1 MKRLL
6 LPVVSILAIPSVF
19 AAEPAGG
26 STQDVSADEIRALIR
41 QLKDMRAGV
50 DAEKRKSVEA
60 ARAALTAAAAG
71 NSESM
76 SLYTA
81 SMKLMDFDRK
91 NRKFA
96 DFDGWKKANEDKLH
110 DASFATALRYQYR
123 YLKLALDA
131 YPDNGDKV
139 SPAVMT
145 LLGEAIRDLPKCDK
159 YADVMKE
166 DVFASPVAHR
176 FGIEK
181 RCPEDWPK
189 SLLDV
194 EGHFRRFIRAA
205 LKNDP
210 SKVQG
215 LWEQRIALERAL
227 ASARDQA
234 SRPPAVTVS
243 AFGRKPQEPKQESGK
258 NTEVFETERLP
269 RLMWMM
275 SEDLHKA
282 GLRRRGFETM
292 FAVLKRYPK
301 HAAYQE
307 WLGRISELA
316 EALSPGDETP
326 AATKPEDSSGAGSV
340 PPAEGEVAA
349 Q

>member
-6 LPVVSILAIPSVF
+6 LPVVSLLALPAVV
-19 AAEPAGG
+19 AAESAPGA
-26 STQDVSADEIRALIR
+26 TQDISADEIRALIR

-50 DAEKRKSVEA
+50 DAEERKSVEA
-60 ARAALTAAAAG
+60 ARAALTAAVAG
-71 NSESM
+71 NSESL

-81 SMKLMDFDRK
+81 SMKLLDSERK
-91 NRKFA
+91 NRRPG
-96 DFDGWKKANEDKLH
+96 DFEGWKKANEEKLH

-131 YPDNGDKV
+131 YPDRGDRV
-139 SPAVMT
+139 SPAAMV

-166 DVFASPVAHR
+166 DVFSSPVARR

-181 RCPEDWPK
+181 RCPEGWPK

-194 EGHFRRFIRAA
+194 EGHFRRFIQAA
-205 LKNDP
+205 VKTDP
-210 SKVQG
+210 SKLQG
-215 LWEQRIALERAL
+215 LWDQRITLERAL

-234 SRPPAVTVS
+234 NRPPVVTSGV
-243 AFGRKPQEPKQESGK
+243 FGKKAPDPRQDAGRNAE
-258 NTEVFETERLP
+258 TFETERLP
-269 RLMWMM
+269 RLMWSMG
-275 SEDLHKA
+275 EDLHKA

-292 FAVLKRYPK
+292 FVVLKRYPK

-307 WLGRISELA
+307 WLDRISELA
-316 EALSPGDETP
+316 EELAPGEETP
-326 AATKPEDSSGAGSV
+326 PATKPGESPV
-340 PPAEGEVAA
+340 PAPVAPAEGEIAVK
-349 Q
+349 